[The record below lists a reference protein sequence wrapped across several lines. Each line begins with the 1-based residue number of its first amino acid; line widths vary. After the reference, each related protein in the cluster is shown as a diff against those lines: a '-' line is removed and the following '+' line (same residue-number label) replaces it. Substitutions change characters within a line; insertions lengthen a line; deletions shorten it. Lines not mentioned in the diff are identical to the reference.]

1 MHYYKKNI
9 GDYHK
14 KAGRLSMLQ
23 HGAYTLLMDSC
34 YDRERFPTHE
44 EAIDW
49 TWASSKEEVEAV
61 EFVLR
66 KFFTLIDGVYV
77 QSRIHDE
84 LQSYKIGEIVNRL
97 IAISREARK
106 KKNTKLSTACDEL
119 RAEIKHDPLSKTHA
133 AWTLL
138 VEALIKQHEPAPNQE
153 PLTKNQE
160 PLTNIKEKES
170 AQSSPSEPLTQPAAV
185 DDKTT
190 ITTLPTNQFSTRGE
204 TFRVTDDML
213 PDWEAAYP
221 AVDVL
226 QELNKIKAWLQ
237 DNPTKRKT
245 VRGMRKFI
253 GSWLSRQQDRGL
265 ANAAHRPGGHS
276 GQNRQSKSDAIREAT
291 FSNDW

>member
-1 MHYYKKNI
+1 MHFYPHNIAAFNNSTRHLTRVERSVYRDSIELYYDTEQPLP
-9 GDYHK
+9 GDDFCW
-14 KAGRLSMLQ
+14 LSRK
-23 HGAYTLLMDSC
+23 LLCRTD
-34 YDRERFPTHE
+34 E
-44 EAIDW
+44 E
-49 TWASSKEEVEAV
+49 KEALKVILG
-61 EFVLR
+61 EFYSLE
-66 KFFTLIDGVYV
+66 DGVY
-77 QSRIHDE
+77 RHERCDI
-84 LQSYKIGEIVNRL
+84 EIEKYRANNSAKAR
-97 IAISREARK
+97 AGKASAEARRK
-106 KKNTKLSTACDEL
+106 KKEAKTKPK
-119 RAEIKHDPLSKTHA
+119 AEQDLTGVEHA
-133 AWTLL
+133 LNVSATNEQL
-138 VEALIKQHEPAPNQE
+138 N
-153 PLTKNQE
+153 KNQE
-160 PLTNIKEKES
+160 PITNNQNNKTL
-170 AQSSPSEPLTQPAAV
+170 AQSPPSEPLTQPAAV

-190 ITTLPTNQFSTRGE
+190 ITTLPTNQFSTKGE